1 MNEHQLVILGG
12 GGHAAVVAESA
23 VRAGWAVVA
32 LASAGADAH
41 ACPVSGV
48 ELIGDP
54 DGAGLDRI
62 AALVAAGARLH
73 AAVGDGA
80 VRERWFARLQSTGL
94 HGTGLRG
101 TCLHGTGIDGTSAF
115 ATIIDPAAVVS
126 PSASIGAGSFVGAG
140 AIVQARAV
148 LHECVIV
155 NTRAVVEHDCTVE
168 AFAHIAPGAV
178 LCGSVRVGR
187 RAQVSAG
194 AVVIPVRRIGEGA
207 MVGAGAVVVRD
218 VGANTTVVGVPAR
231 AIG

>member
-1 MNEHQLVILGG
+1 MNEHQLVILGA

-23 VRAGWAVVA
+23 MRAGWTVVA
-32 LASAGADAH
+32 VASAGADAH

-54 DGAGLDRI
+54 DGTGIERI

-80 VRERWFARLQSTGL
+80 VRERWFARLQ
-94 HGTGLRG
+94 
-101 TCLHGTGIDGTSAF
+101 GTGIAGSSTF

-126 PSASIGAGSFVGAG
+126 PSASIGAGCFIGAG

-218 VGANTTVVGVPAR
+218 VVANTTVVGVPAR

>member
-1 MNEHQLVILGG
+1 MNEHQLVILGA

-23 VRAGWAVVA
+23 MRAGWTVVA
-32 LASAGADAH
+32 VASAGADAH

-54 DGAGLDRI
+54 DGAGIERI

-80 VRERWFARLQSTGL
+80 VRERWFARLQRTGL
-94 HGTGLRG
+94 QGTG
-101 TCLHGTGIDGTSAF
+101 HQGTGIAGSSTF

-126 PSASIGAGSFVGAG
+126 PSASIGAGCFIGAG

-218 VGANTTVVGVPAR
+218 VVANTTVVGVPAR